1 MLRVVTQTW
10 SKEQQVS
17 KGGWEEETVS
27 LRYYTVQE
35 EAFEK
40 GIRSV
45 IDYLFQ
51 TRKDKNILVT
61 ERYKNTLVTGMLS
74 RCRPRSTTQELFTY
88 SHVECFC
95 SLFEWVMYI
104 FHLALIVILHNFCTL
119 SRYTI
124 TEVLNHLCY
133 FLVMC
138 LMFVAQNKAC
148 IADFLSSSLSLEQ
161 VLRPK

>member
-1 MLRVVTQTW
+1 VTQTW

-95 SLFEWVMYI
+95 SLFECGDVYLPFSSDSHPSQLLYVKSI
-104 FHLALIVILHNFCTL
+104 HN
-119 SRYTI
+119 Y
-124 TEVLNHLCY
+124 
-133 FLVMC
+133 
-138 LMFVAQNKAC
+138 
-148 IADFLSSSLSLEQ
+148 
-161 VLRPK
+161 